1 MFERIKLRTTTRQE
15 LINIT
20 DQVKDVVARSGVT
33 DGMCY
38 VYCPHSTAGLTINSY
53 LDPLTPK
60 DITFEVDRIV
70 PTRVDFIHTT
80 DTPSDAAAHIKST
93 LVGIDEAVFIHD
105 GKLMIGHSQGVLFAE
120 FDGPRDRE
128 FYVKVVAD

>member
-1 MFERIKLRTTTRQE
+1 MFEKVKLRSSTRQE

-20 DQVKDVVARSGVT
+20 ERIKDVVAHSGVK

-60 DITFEVDRIV
+60 DITFELDRVV
-70 PTRVDFIHTT
+70 PTRVDFFHTT
-80 DTPSDAAAHIKST
+80 DTPSDAAAHVKST
-93 LVGIDEAVFIHD
+93 LVGIAEALIVHD
-105 GKLMIGHSQGVLFAE
+105 GSLLIGHSQGVLFAE

>member
-1 MFERIKLRTTTRQE
+1 MFEKVKLRSSTRQE

-20 DQVKDVVARSGVT
+20 AQIKDVVARSGVR

-53 LDPLTPK
+53 LDPLTPR
-60 DITFEVDRIV
+60 DITFELDRIV
-70 PTRVDFIHTT
+70 PTRVDFFHTG
-80 DTPSDAAAHIKST
+80 DTPSDAAAHVKST
-93 LVGIDEAVFIHD
+93 LAGIDGALIIND
-105 GKLMIGHSQGVLFAE
+105 GNLLLGHSQGVLFAE

-128 FYVKVVAD
+128 FYVKVVAG